1 MTEKVISIYDA
12 DDAATVENGV
22 DAAREADDA
31 ESYGEAVAE
40 LAAAYTGWRASD
52 SDGEE

>member
-1 MTEKVISIYDA
+1 MTEKVISIYD
-12 DDAATVENGV
+12 
-22 DAAREADDA
+22 ADDA